1 MSMPPP
7 GILNPFDDDAQRH
20 GRLDAQ
26 VETGRRWWRL
36 VFVGGCAVVAA
47 WAVLA
52 VTGLPGT
59 GIVLLPIGVGMIL
72 GSGIQLVV
80 DRISG

>member
-1 MSMPPP
+1 MPPP
-7 GILNPFDDDAQRH
+7 GISNPFDDDAQRL

-26 VETGRRWWRL
+26 VDTSRRWWRL
-36 VFVGGCAVVAA
+36 VLAGGLVVVAV

-52 VTGLPGT
+52 VAGMAGT

-80 DRISG
+80 DRIAG